1 MYNPFSLKGKT
12 ILVTGASSGIGK
24 ATAIECSKI
33 GATVVIT
40 GRDEQRLNL
49 TYSQLEGSGHLK
61 LVADF
66 NIEDELVALVN
77 NIPEIDG
84 LVNVAGIVKTL
95 PFQFV
100 NRVELMNI
108 FDVNFFSP
116 VLLSQKI
123 VKARKLKKGSSIVFI
138 SSIEGTVTT
147 HIGNSMYAA
156 SKGAVSAISKNMA
169 LELAAKKI
177 RVNCILPGMVETPL
191 INLGEITEEQLE
203 ADKRLYPLKRFG
215 KPEEVAYAI
224 IYLLSDAS
232 SWVTG
237 SNLLIDGG
245 FTLL

>member
-49 TYSQLEGSGHLK
+49 TYIQLEGSGHLK

-66 NIEDELVALVN
+66 KIEDELAALVN

-156 SKGAVSAISKNMA
+156 SKGAVSAISQNMA

-203 ADKRLYPLKRFG
+203 ADKKLYPLKRFG

>member
-66 NIEDELVALVN
+66 KIEDELAALVN

>member
-49 TYSQLEGSGHLK
+49 TYIQLEGSGHLK

-66 NIEDELVALVN
+66 KIEDELAALVN

-203 ADKRLYPLKRFG
+203 ADKKLYPLKRFG

>member
-1 MYNPFSLKGKT
+1 
-12 ILVTGASSGIGK
+12 
-24 ATAIECSKI
+24 
-33 GATVVIT
+33 VIT

-66 NIEDELVALVN
+66 KIEDELVALVN

>member
-1 MYNPFSLKGKT
+1 LYNPFSLKGKT

-24 ATAIECSKI
+24 ATAIECFKI

-66 NIEDELVALVN
+66 KIEDELVALVN

>member
-1 MYNPFSLKGKT
+1 LYNPFSLKGKT

-66 NIEDELVALVN
+66 KIEDELVALVN